1 MVEFANTLQVSEN
14 LDRRSAII
22 RAAKV
27 RLRPILMTTAAMTFG
42 VLPLLF
48 ASGAG
53 VASRFG
59 LGVVL
64 TSGMLV
70 GTMFTLFILPTI
82 YSLLARD
89 HRLPDVR
96 RQALAAIDTV

>member
-1 MVEFANTLQVSEN
+1 
-14 LDRRSAII
+14 
-22 RAAKV
+22 
-27 RLRPILMTTAAMTFG
+27 MTTAAMTFG

-53 VASRFG
+53 AASRFG

-89 HRLPDVR
+89 HRLPDTR